1 MSSDR
6 DTLQTLSF
14 SWRLKKNIAMRV
26 KSTDVGNAD
35 YSHIILCIDL
45 IDASVEPAIDSI
57 NCMYQTDIFDEKRG
71 GPLLLIFVRRKRIV
85 ELSLKQWTV
94 VSISRMSWW
103 KGVRHYNSQFRY
115 TTTANQE
122 YLMEKFKER
131 IYTSVVHGFGD
142 ITSWFASIQ
151 ELCWD
156 RGMGHGT

>member
-45 IDASVEPAIDSI
+45 IDASVAPAIDSI

-94 VSISRMSWW
+94 VSISRMSWC
-103 KGVRHYNSQFRY
+103 SQFRY

-122 YLMEKFKER
+122 YLMGKFKER
-131 IYTSVVHGFGD
+131 IYTFVVHGFGD
-142 ITSWFASIQ
+142 ITSWFTSIQ
-151 ELCWD
+151 ELFWD
-156 RGMGHGT
+156 RGMSHGT